1 MLDLSGFNRYSLAVI
16 TLFTTVLYVIV
27 VLEYVHPRTSR
38 SSYPTYY
45 LSVFTIILLLVL
57 ESIHHCPI
65 YQLLCIYMWYVLS
78 KKSRVLVPPPM
89 RAMPNQV
96 GVSYTKLRWCS
107 AASGMRDP
115 NPKCQAMMREL
126 CVFTDPSWS
135 ICAG

>member
-1 MLDLSGFNRYSLAVI
+1 MVLR
-16 TLFTTVLYVIV
+16 TLLY
-27 VLEYVHPRTSR
+27 
-38 SSYPTYY
+38 TYY
-45 LSVFTIILLLVL
+45 RVSKSTTTI
-57 ESIHHCPI
+57 
-65 YQLLCIYMWYVLS
+65 
-78 KKSRVLVPPPM
+78 PM

-135 ICAG
+135 SCAG